1 MSPAS
6 YRTAPPRKPMLT
18 ARFRRRQAAF
28 PRSDLD
34 RHLVDLV
41 GRMSGTL
48 VHPHHSFTARARDEA
63 ERLPRL
69 GVKPCLLVVDA
80 LLALDRQVGLVSLLE
95 ILGGCPDE
103 PFVHVHEGRHLTSSF
118 PVSGRAPLARAVERF
133 RRQYERSCY
142 LVNMDPRPNA
152 RKPRSDGQRSR
163 EAILSASAKLATVE
177 GLRGLTIGGLAEA
190 TGMSKSGLYAHF
202 GSKEELQLAT
212 IDAADEIF
220 EAEVVAP
227 ATASGGP
234 VDQILQ
240 LSDRF
245 LDYVGSDVF
254 PGGCFFAAASAEI
267 DTHPGRVKERI
278 AEFQAGWMGRFI
290 ELLRQA
296 QAAGEIDAKEDPM
309 QLG

>member
-1 MSPAS
+1 
-6 YRTAPPRKPMLT
+6 
-18 ARFRRRQAAF
+18 
-28 PRSDLD
+28 
-34 RHLVDLV
+34 
-41 GRMSGTL
+41 
-48 VHPHHSFTARARDEA
+48 
-63 ERLPRL
+63 
-69 GVKPCLLVVDA
+69 
-80 LLALDRQVGLVSLLE
+80 
-95 ILGGCPDE
+95 
-103 PFVHVHEGRHLTSSF
+103 
-118 PVSGRAPLARAVERF
+118 
-133 RRQYERSCY
+133 
-142 LVNMDPRPNA
+142 MDPRPNA

-296 QAAGEIDAKEDPM
+296 QADGQIDAKEDAM
-309 QLG
+309 QLGFELNSMLTLANSIWVMFGDPSAFARARRGIRQRLLLRTGEGRGGRATASNRPPRTR